1 MTCSTYMCESSLRFT
16 AFLIQS
22 LPISID
28 KEYLNLPLHISLY
41 IPIFF
46 LDIIDTEN
54 HTELQ
59 PHSLMMLRFVQISI
73 R

>member
-1 MTCSTYMCESSLRFT
+1 MMCSTYMCESSLRFT

-46 LDIIDTEN
+46 WIL
-54 HTELQ
+54 
-59 PHSLMMLRFVQISI
+59 
-73 R
+73 

>member
-1 MTCSTYMCESSLRFT
+1 MTCSTYMYESSLRFT

-46 LDIIDTEN
+46 WIL
-54 HTELQ
+54 
-59 PHSLMMLRFVQISI
+59 
-73 R
+73 